1 MASVKP
7 FRSAFN
13 GFNREDVVA
22 YIEYLNNHHNAQIE
36 QLNSQLQNALSKP
49 GSDADLQAKLDE
61 ALARCAQ
68 LEAQLQQTPAA
79 QSDTELEA
87 YRRAEK
93 AERLARDRA
102 QQIHD
107 QANAVLADTTAKLEQ
122 AAQQMAQQL
131 EAYEACVADSKAV
144 LQDATAALAA
154 IRPEE

>member
-1 MASVKP
+1 MAAVKH
-7 FRSAFN
+7 FRTAFR

-22 YIEYLNNHHNAQIE
+22 YIEYLNNHHNSQIE
-36 QLNSQLQNALSKP
+36 QLNSQLQTALSKP
-49 GSDADLQAKLDE
+49 AGDPELQAKLDE
-61 ALARCAQ
+61 ALVRCAQ
-68 LEAQLQQTPAA
+68 LEAQLQNAPNAPT
-79 QSDTELEA
+79 DTELEA

-107 QANAVLADTTAKLEQ
+107 QANAVLADTTTKLDQ
-122 AAQQMAQQL
+122 AAQQMTQQL